1 MILSLICTL
10 KAQYTTQMFDYNLIR
25 KRYYLLR
32 KQIILIAIACIFFC
46 PAALAQQHEI
56 NRANHDY
63 LPYYFGIYLAYNSTY
78 LHPSKNSKF
87 LSDDSVLTAEP
98 GASGGVA
105 LGFLGTLRLNNR
117 WEFRLNPSLIIGGAK
132 FFTYTLK
139 NPQQG
144 ENLVEKQTLPSS
156 IFTFPAQ
163 IKFNSD
169 RIDNFRVYMMFDGY
183 VSTDL
188 MANAGNRNAEDLLKL
203 KKNDYGVETGIG
215 FNFYLK
221 FVTLSPELKFSYGL
235 ANLHARDPHLKFSSV
250 FDKLESR
257 MVTLSLNIEQ

>member
-1 MILSLICTL
+1 MIDNEFSGIG
-10 KAQYTTQMFDYNLIR
+10 
-25 KRYYLLR
+25 YYLLR
-32 KQIILIAIACIFFC
+32 KQILLIAIACIFLC
-46 PAALAQQHEI
+46 ATAYTQPHEL
-56 NRANHDY
+56 NRENHDN

-78 LHPSKNSKF
+78 LHPSKSQKF
-87 LSDDSVLTAEP
+87 LDDDSVLTAEP

-105 LGFLGTLRLNNR
+105 LGFLATLKLNNR

-139 NPQQG
+139 NPRPP
-144 ENLVEKQTLPSS
+144 ENLVEKKTLPSS

-163 IKFNSD
+163 FKFNSD
-169 RIDNFRVYMMFDGY
+169 RINNFRVYMMFDAY
-183 VSTDL
+183 VSSDL

-203 KKNDYGVETGIG
+203 KKNDYGLETAIG

-235 ANLHARDPHLKFSSV
+235 ANLHARDPNLKFSSV
-250 FDKLESR
+250 FDKLASR
-257 MVTLSLNIEQ
+257 MITLSLNIEQ